1 MREVYHDN
9 ATYESPYLDS
19 AVAVFALLAH
29 PIRVKIILA
38 LRGIEMSANHLADI
52 VDLPAEQVGQQLAT
66 LESAGVVARE
76 RDGRRDFYQ
85 LANGHAGSLAANA
98 IFHAQHQAD
107 SQAHAATR

>member
-1 MREVYHDN
+1 MGEAYHDN
-9 ATYESPYLDS
+9 APYESPYLDS
-19 AVAVFALLAH
+19 TVAVFALLAH
-29 PIRVKIILA
+29 PTRVKIILA
-38 LRGIEMSANHLADI
+38 LRGMEMSASRLADI
-52 VDLPAEQVGQQLAT
+52 VDLPAEQVGNELAA

-107 SQAHAATR
+107 SQAGAATR